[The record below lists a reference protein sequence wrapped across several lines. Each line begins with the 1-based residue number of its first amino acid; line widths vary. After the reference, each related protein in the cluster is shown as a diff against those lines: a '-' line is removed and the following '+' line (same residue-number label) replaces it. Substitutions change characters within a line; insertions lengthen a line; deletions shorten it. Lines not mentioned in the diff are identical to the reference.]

1 MKVIIVS
8 ISGTVSRKTLATYWA
23 YPGSFLR
30 IILAHYYLEIFLL
43 GIGKVQNCAL
53 LYSYIIAVNGKE
65 VKGNGRHTESAAPD
79 ASIIRMFAYIS
90 N

>member
-1 MKVIIVS
+1 M
-8 ISGTVSRKTLATYWA
+8 
-23 YPGSFLR
+23 LR
-30 IILAHYYLEIFLL
+30 NILAHYYLEIFLL
-43 GIGKVQNCAL
+43 GIGKVQYCAL

-65 VKGNGRHTESAAPD
+65 VKGNDRHTESAAPD